1 MITVEEYFEEEG
13 LDKDD
18 VSFVTELGDYWEK
31 SGHFVDENWE
41 RHTEDLS
48 VKQFIWLERIRND
61 MAEMRIM
68 GKL

>member
-1 MITVEEYFEEEG
+1 MITVEEYFQEEK

-18 VSFVTELGDYWEK
+18 VFYASELSDYWEK
-31 SGHFVDENWE
+31 SGEFVIQNWDE
-41 RHTEDLS
+41 HTQDLS

-61 MAEMRIM
+61 MAEMRIL